1 MDTDQCV
8 RPPSLLLVLSAFAL
22 TPADRGHPCNPPG
35 YVEQQVHPFDR
46 YFYDRNSHE
55 YTVDRFLDDLA
66 NRYGGVDSILVW
78 PTYPMIGADDRNQVF
93 LQ

>member
-1 MDTDQCV
+1 M
-8 RPPSLLLVLSAFAL
+8 
-22 TPADRGHPCNPPG
+22 
-35 YVEQQVHPFDR
+35 HPFDR

-55 YTVDRFLDDLA
+55 YTVDRFLDDLV